1 MAETG
6 TRTWT
11 PIPVRPVKRK
21 PAGPPAAVPMLPL
34 SELDFAGCEAFPLTR
49 GGYRRYEG
57 RLEVW
62 DAETETAWR
71 VRSTTAAHES
81 PAEGLVGLVERIAA
95 VRGSPIRCYGSTDL
109 LVRDAE
115 GEPRRVM
122 QADQV
127 VYLYPS
133 RVDLL
138 GSPALVVGEHPFPDV
153 VLEVDHTTDVRRG
166 KLRLYE
172 SWGFPEL
179 WVEVP
184 ERRPRSRPRRRRAGL
199 TIHLLEGGAYR
210 ESPVSRAFPGW
221 RAKAIHT
228 AMNEAEPSGWT
239 HAMLEH
245 LGRTLGE
252 RDGTGP
258 DDDPL
263 LYSLRDQSR
272 TEGRAEGEAK
282 GRAEGL
288 AEGEAKGRAE
298 GLAEGEAK
306 GRAEGLAEGE
316 AKGRA
321 EGLAK
326 MAREVLRARGVPCS
340 EDLSAGIPG
349 GVPDRVVAATA
360 LACGS
365 ERDFHARLRAH
376 VGK

>member
-1 MAETG
+1 MAVTHSW
-6 TRTWT
+6 TAWT
-11 PIPVRPVKRK
+11 PVPVAPAKRK

-34 SELDFAGCEAFPLTR
+34 SELDFAGCEAFPLAR
-49 GGYRRYEG
+49 GEYSRYEG

-71 VRSTTAAHES
+71 VRSPTTAAHES
-81 PAEGLVGLVERIAA
+81 PAHGLAGLVERIAA

-109 LVRDAE
+109 LVRDAD
-115 GEPRRVM
+115 GKPRRVM

-133 RVDLL
+133 QVDLL
-138 GSPALVVGEHPFPDV
+138 GSPAMVVGEHPFPDV

-199 TIHLLEGGAYR
+199 TIHLLEEGAYR

-221 RAKAIHT
+221 RAAAIHT

-239 HAMLEH
+239 HAVLEH

-263 LYSLRDQSR
+263 LHSLRDQSR
-272 TEGRAEGEAK
+272 TEGRAEG
-282 GRAEGL
+282 RAEGL
-288 AEGEAKGRAE
+288 AE
-298 GLAEGEAK
+298 

-326 MAREVLRARGVPCS
+326 MAREFLRARGVPCS
-340 EDLSAGIPG
+340 EDLSAGIPD
-349 GVPDRVVAATA
+349 GVPDRVVAAVA

>member
-1 MAETG
+1 M
-6 TRTWT
+6 
-11 PIPVRPVKRK
+11 
-21 PAGPPAAVPMLPL
+21 
-34 SELDFAGCEAFPLTR
+34 
-49 GGYRRYEG
+49 
-57 RLEVW
+57 
-62 DAETETAWR
+62 
-71 VRSTTAAHES
+71 
-81 PAEGLVGLVERIAA
+81 
-95 VRGSPIRCYGSTDL
+95 
-109 LVRDAE
+109 
-115 GEPRRVM
+115 
-122 QADQV
+122 
-127 VYLYPS
+127 
-133 RVDLL
+133 
-138 GSPALVVGEHPFPDV
+138 

-184 ERRPRSRPRRRRAGL
+184 ERRSRSRPRRRRAGL

-272 TEGRAEGEAK
+272 TEGRAEG
-282 GRAEGL
+282 RAEGL

-298 GLAEGEAK
+298 

-326 MAREVLRARGVPCS
+326 MAREVLRARDVPCS
-340 EDLSAGIPG
+340 EDLSAGIPD
-349 GVPDRVVAATA
+349 GVPDSVVAAAA

-365 ERDFHARLRAH
+365 ERDFRARLQAH
-376 VGK
+376 VKK

>member
-1 MAETG
+1 MAVTYSWAS
-6 TRTWT
+6 WT
-11 PIPVRPVKRK
+11 PVSVAPAK
-21 PAGPPAAVPMLPL
+21 PKPDGPPAAVPMLPL
-34 SELDFAGCEAFPLTR
+34 SELEFAGCEAFPLTR
-49 GGYRRYEG
+49 GEYRRHEG

-71 VRSTTAAHES
+71 VRSPTTMAHES
-81 PAEGLVGLVERIAA
+81 PGQRLAGLVERIAA
-95 VRGSPIRCYGSTDL
+95 VRGSPIHCYGSADL

-115 GEPRRVM
+115 GERRRVM

-133 RVDLL
+133 RADLM
-138 GSPALVVGEHPFPDV
+138 GAAAMVVGEHPFPDV

-179 WVEVP
+179 WVDVP
-184 ERRPRSRPRRRRAGL
+184 ERRPRNRPRVRRAGL

-210 ESPVSRAFPGW
+210 ESSVSRAFPGW

-245 LGRTLGE
+245 MGRTLGE

-263 LYSLRDQSR
+263 LGSLRDQSR

-306 GRAEGLAEGE
+306 GRAEGRMETVREILRTRGITSSKDFAAEVPH
-316 AKGRA
+316 
-321 EGLAK
+321 GL
-326 MAREVLRARGVPCS
+326 
-340 EDLSAGIPG
+340 
-349 GVPDRVVAATA
+349 PDRVVVAEA
-360 LACGS
+360 LVCKS

-376 VGK
+376 AGK